1 MHASS
6 NDVAIIRIRQPN
18 RGNDGFETLNRCGR
32 KGTIH
37 EVSSSLELRTGQVW
51 PSGEVIGDPLFVN
64 QVRPDR
70 AEEIRCCQGEKKVPD
85 GRAD

>member
-1 MHASS
+1 
-6 NDVAIIRIRQPN
+6 
-18 RGNDGFETLNRCGR
+18 
-32 KGTIH
+32 
-37 EVSSSLELRTGQVW
+37 
-51 PSGEVIGDPLFVN
+51 VN